1 MLTAQ
6 SLLSGNAPRFGSII
20 QVPEPLVVE
29 AYARAGFDFV
39 ILDQEHGAISA
50 HRLGDLVRAA
60 EASGVIPV
68 VRVAEN
74 RPSLIG
80 AALDQGARGIVV
92 PGIRTAHDAR
102 AAAEAARYPPEGRRG
117 YCSAVRGAGILP
129 DPMAA
134 ARANREVCV
143 LLLLETLEAVE
154 AAGEIARLPG
164 VDVLFVGPGD
174 LSAAVGAP
182 GQLGHPEVE
191 RAVARV
197 TECARAAGK
206 ALAVHVRD
214 VEAAARYLE
223 QGFRLISFG
232 IDVQILA
239 LRLRDLVT
247 QLRHHASQ
255 GLSDN
260 EPARWSASPE
270 GRGEHADGE

>member
-1 MLTAQ
+1 MSAVR
-6 SLLSGNAPRFGSII
+6 SLLLGDGPRFGSII
-20 QVPEPLVVE
+20 QVPDPLVVE
-29 AYARAGFDFV
+29 AYAQAGFDFV

-50 HRLGDLVRAA
+50 RRLGDLVRAA
-60 EASGVIPV
+60 EAGGVIPV

-80 AALDQGARGIVV
+80 FALDQGARGIVV
-92 PGIRTAHDAR
+92 PGIRSPDEAR

-129 DPMAA
+129 DPAAA
-134 ARANREVCV
+134 ARANQEVCV
-143 LLLLETLEAVE
+143 LVLVETLEAVE

-164 VDVLFVGPGD
+164 VDVLFVGLGD
-174 LSAAVGAP
+174 LSAAVGAA
-182 GQLGHPEVE
+182 GQLGHPEVA

-214 VEAAARYLE
+214 VEAAVSYLE
-223 QGFRLISFG
+223 QGFRLISYG

-239 LRLRDLVT
+239 LRLRDIAIR
-247 QLRHHASQ
+247 LRHHASQ
-255 GLSDN
+255 SGSDD
-260 EPARWSASPE
+260 EPAGWNASPRW
-270 GRGEHADGE
+270 RGESAARD